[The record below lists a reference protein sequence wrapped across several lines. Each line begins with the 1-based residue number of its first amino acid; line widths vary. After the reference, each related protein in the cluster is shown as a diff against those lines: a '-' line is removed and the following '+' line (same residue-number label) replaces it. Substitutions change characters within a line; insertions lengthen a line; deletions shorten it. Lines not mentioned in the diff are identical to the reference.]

1 MKRTVFRWRWWS
13 ALQLLH
19 LFSHFLLLLSPSFLG
34 THTQNDIHYHTH
46 PSYITTSSTTFKGRL
61 RNHISL
67 TLVCNSTV
75 TSHPAT
81 ITGNTM
87 TCCFILFL
95 QEIFCAE
102 VQQTLIQDES
112 NRWHK
117 SSYQP
122 TFCRATFN
130 SHSVV
135 KNSSSD
141 RAGIYSQIIEAINIG
156 FITTIKYENSWYIV
170 HKYKH
175 WAN

>member
-1 MKRTVFRWRWWS
+1 MKRTIFRWRWRS
-13 ALQLLH
+13 TLQLLH
-19 LFSHFLLLLSPSFLG
+19 LLSHFLLLLSPSFLY
-34 THTQNDIHYHTH
+34 THTQMYITLHILASH
-46 PSYITTSSTTFKGRL
+46 ITTSSSTSEGRL

-67 TLVCNSTV
+67 TLLCNSTV

-81 ITGNTM
+81 IAGNT
-87 TCCFILFL
+87 TACRFVLFL
-95 QEIFCAE
+95 LEIARVE

-112 NRWHK
+112 VRCHK

-141 RAGIYSQIIEAINIG
+141 RAGIYSQIHRGN
-156 FITTIKYENSWYIV
+156 
-170 HKYKH
+170 
-175 WAN
+175 